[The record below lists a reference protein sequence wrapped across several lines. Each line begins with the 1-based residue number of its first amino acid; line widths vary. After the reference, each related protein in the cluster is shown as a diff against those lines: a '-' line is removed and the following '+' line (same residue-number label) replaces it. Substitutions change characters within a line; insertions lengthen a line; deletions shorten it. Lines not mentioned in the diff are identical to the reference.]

1 MTVINANESKIVL
14 ESGMKSMLLN
24 LFYPIGSIYTYLPN
38 PDSEGNYPAVS
49 ECPIKAT
56 LGGTWTQIKGRFL
69 VAAGQDEDSGLNL
82 NAGDTGGSKDAVAVS
97 HTHTATSDEVNLM
110 TDGTFK
116 DDSNDEKILYGTL
129 YTGRGEYG
137 RYIHALDKNKVDN
150 VWNDSECIGVDSGYG
165 NYYVRPDFTMQEIQV
180 RPNQ

>member
-1 MTVINANESKIVL
+1 MTLIDANESKIVL

-49 ECPIKAT
+49 ECPIAAT

-82 NAGDTGGSKDAVAVS
+82 SAGDTGGSKDAVAVS
-97 HTHTATSDEVNLM
+97 HTHTASSENNTTGLTTADAH
-110 TDGTFK
+110 K
-116 DDSNDEKILYGTL
+116 DT
-129 YTGRGEYG
+129 
-137 RYIHALDKNKVDN
+137 
-150 VWNDSECIGVDSGYG
+150 
-165 NYYVRPDFTMQEIQV
+165 
-180 RPNQ
+180 